1 MAHGIAYVSEDRR
14 RLGLSLPQSVTTN
27 ITLAGLRKFVSRW
40 RLVDRAAERRTA
52 DTYRQRLGIRTASL
66 SAPVGNLSGGNQQKV
81 MLAKWLDVKPS
92 VLVLDEPTRGVDVGA
107 KADVHELIGE
117 LSAAGV
123 AVILISS
130 DLPEVLAMSDRVL
143 VIREGHQMG
152 IFEGA
157 DLEQE
162 TDHDGRGGC
171 RVSNAAPV
179 AVVAPAQRRT
189 TRRAWL
195 RPERVKGLSL
205 VAVLVATILLFNIVI
220 DDYLSAR
227 FVSRLLIAVSITALL
242 AAGESLVIIT
252 RNIDLSVGSTV
263 GVAAYLTAELLAN
276 NPDLPAVLAVAVA
289 MAIGAGLGLVNGVL
303 VAIAKV
309 PSIIVTLGTLSIF
322 RSVLTRHAG
331 GQTISTGS
339 LPEWL
344 VDLPRS
350 TVVSVGSYEVRTMF
364 VIAAF
369 IVVTL
374 HLTLQFTR
382 GGRHLYALGSNP
394 DAARQAG
401 LNDRRLKIV
410 AFVACGALAGLA
422 GFLYVGRFG
431 TINVTAGAGLELAAI
446 AAAVVGGVSTLGGS
460 GTIMGA
466 SLGAVLIAVLDQSLV
481 RVEQISEFWRDAIL
495 GVLIL
500 LAVMLDVTV
509 GRRLRA
515 SARTEALADPREGSD
530 G

>member
-1 MAHGIAYVSEDRR
+1 LSNVST
-14 RLGLSLPQSVTTN
+14 G
-27 ITLAGLRKFVSRW
+27 
-40 RLVDRAAERRTA
+40 
-52 DTYRQRLGIRTASL
+52 
-66 SAPVGNLSGGNQQKV
+66 
-81 MLAKWLDVKPS
+81 
-92 VLVLDEPTRGVDVGA
+92 
-107 KADVHELIGE
+107 
-117 LSAAGV
+117 
-123 AVILISS
+123 
-130 DLPEVLAMSDRVL
+130 
-143 VIREGHQMG
+143 
-152 IFEGA
+152 
-157 DLEQE
+157 
-162 TDHDGRGGC
+162 
-171 RVSNAAPV
+171 
-179 AVVAPAQRRT
+179 AVVATVQRQAV
-189 TRRAWL
+189 RRAWL
-195 RPERVKGLSL
+195 RPERVKGFSL
-205 VAVLVATILLFNIVI
+205 VAVLVATILLFNVVV

-263 GVAAYLTAELLAN
+263 GVSAYLTAELLAN
-276 NPDLPAVLAVAVA
+276 NRGLPAVLAVAVA

-303 VAIAKV
+303 VAVTRV

-322 RSVLTRHAG
+322 RSLLTGHAG
-331 GQTISTGS
+331 GKTIATGS

-350 TVVSVGSYEVRTMF
+350 TVFAIGGYEVRTMF
-364 VIAAF
+364 ALAAV
-369 IVVTL
+369 IVVML

-401 LNDRRLKIV
+401 LADRRLKIA

-431 TINVTAGAGLELAAI
+431 TINVGAGSGLELAAI

-460 GTIMGA
+460 GTVMGA
-466 SLGAVLIAVLDQSLV
+466 FVGAVLIAVLDQSLV

-495 GVLIL
+495 GALIL
-500 LAVMLDVTV
+500 FAVVLDVGV

-515 SARTEALADPREGSD
+515 SARSDARAPGAFAAEGVGD